1 MGWHAAAVASVEFPN
16 KHVEGKRHEK
26 HSRLKLYGHRCGGG
40 LHRTNDHDAEGRD
53 RRSEKNV
60 LTIDQSA
67 DQADARIAILKADLR
82 LTPDQAQHWAGLSS
96 ALHDIAV
103 KRAKIWTAV
112 NELQTGRASSASN
125 VTPDQGTQKDE
136 RERDASRERIAR
148 GTDGIDEMRNEADAY
163 TMQAANLRQVADAA
177 QPLYESLDNSQRQR
191 LVQFIRQ
198 DLNAD
203 LSNDRRGSWR

>member
-1 MGWHAAAVASVEFPN
+1 MKNTHVSSFAAIGVAAAFIVPM
-16 KHVEGKRHEK
+16 
-26 HSRLKLYGHRCGGG
+26 
-40 LHRTNDHDAEGRD
+40 TTAEGRD
-53 RRSEKNV
+53 RRSERNV

-103 KRAKIWTAV
+103 KRAKIRTAV

-125 VTPDQGTQKDE
+125 VTPDQGTQKEE